1 MAVIVCQA
9 LVKCVLPP
17 AHGLSCHILI
27 CPRMLLLTTF
37 AALLLC
43 PGPSIPWRP
52 GRVDKASGND
62 CPVDGRLPDAAQG
75 AGHVRDVFG
84 RMGFDDR

>member
-1 MAVIVCQA
+1 V
-9 LVKCVLPP
+9 
-17 AHGLSCHILI
+17 S
-27 CPRMLLLTTF
+27 LLL
-37 AALLLC
+37 LL

-52 GRVDKASGND
+52 GRVDKAGSND
-62 CPVDGRLPDAAQG
+62 CAPDGRLPDAAQG